1 MNGGCGCLTPLSQ
14 GSVGGRTG
22 LSIEF
27 FCGKVDSLP
36 IQRVLGGISA
46 ERAPAEAELPRSAPS
61 DAHRSQLRMEG
72 EPRMIGG
79 NNCSAQFFRQ
89 DPHQKGSV

>member
-1 MNGGCGCLTPLSQ
+1 MPQPMSQ
-14 GSVGGRTG
+14 GSVGGSIG

-27 FCGKVDSLP
+27 LWGKVDCLP
-36 IQRVLGGISA
+36 IQRVLGGIFA
-46 ERAPAEAELPRSAPS
+46 ERAPAELAKSAPS
-61 DAHRSQLRMEG
+61 GAHKSQLRMEG
-72 EPRMIGG
+72 EPRMMGG